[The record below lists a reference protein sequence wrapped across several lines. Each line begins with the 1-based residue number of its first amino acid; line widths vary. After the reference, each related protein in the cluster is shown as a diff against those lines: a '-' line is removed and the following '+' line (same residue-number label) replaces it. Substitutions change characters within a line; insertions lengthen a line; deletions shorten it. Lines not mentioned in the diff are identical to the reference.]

1 MNIDKEEKK
10 PKFDF
15 AESVGIGDAEITNF
29 NFENRRSASED
40 GGDMGIDNRVEYNMM
55 VRTHR
60 TGIRKTGFFSLFHLF
75 SIFYFIF
82 LLYLNFFTKVC
93 LSTLPTG
100 SVKVECSPPE
110 RKVVSSSHSRDLKNG
125 N

>member
-15 AESVGIGDAEITNF
+15 AESIGIGDAEITNF
-29 NFENRRSASED
+29 NFENRRTASED

-60 TGIRKTGFFSLFHLF
+60 TGIRKTGFFSF
-75 SIFYFIF
+75 SFVLNI
-82 LLYLNFFTKVC
+82 LLYIFTLFKFFHK
-93 LSTLPTG
+93 SLPFNIT
-100 SVKVECSPPE
+100 
-110 RKVVSSSHSRDLKNG
+110 DW
-125 N
+125 